1 MMQNIFIYQKV
12 IYKIPGEFKLTYLQL
27 KEIGAGKD
35 YSRKYSEIMRQWT
48 IPVVLAIGK
57 YDGAGFNR
65 IKREIKG
72 INNTSLSS
80 TLSNLEKYGI
90 LERIIIPSKPVRVN
104 YSFTKKGREFYTVCI
119 NLASFIEELPS
130 NNAYFFLLMI

>member
-1 MMQNIFIYQKV
+1 
-12 IYKIPGEFKLTYLQL
+12 LTYLQL
-27 KEIGAGKD
+27 KEIGSGKD
-35 YSRKYSEIMRQWT
+35 YSSKYSEIMRQWT
-48 IPVVLAIGK
+48 IPVVIAIAK

-65 IKREIKG
+65 IKREVKG

-104 YSFTKKGREFYTVCI
+104 YSFTEKGREFYSICI
-119 NLASFIEELPS
+119 NLASFIEELPDREY
-130 NNAYFFLLMI
+130 N

>member
-1 MMQNIFIYQKV
+1 MMQNRFIYQKV
-12 IYKIPGEFKLTYLQL
+12 IYYVLGEFKLTYLQL
-27 KEIGAGKD
+27 KEVGSGKD

-48 IPVVLAIGK
+48 IPVVIAIGK
-57 YDGAGFNR
+57 YDGAGFNQIR
-65 IKREIKG
+65 RDIKG

-104 YSFTKKGREFYTVCI
+104 YSFTEKGRKFYSLCI
-119 NLASFIEELPS
+119 NLASFIEELPEQ
-130 NNAYFFLLMI
+130 